1 MPNKNYHYTE
11 CGLDN
16 VIIQNAGFGA
26 EDDNGEQI
34 VKIPAL
40 GRLHKAI
47 AEGLVNQPG
56 TLSGAEIRFLRTE
69 MGMTQTELARLI
81 HRDMQSIGRWER
93 AESPLEPALDIVIR
107 QIAAE
112 KLQVKVPES
121 IIELCMQVTPQASA
135 NQITI
140 DHVDDPL
147 CPYRPAA

>member
-1 MPNKNYHYTE
+1 
-11 CGLDN
+11 
-16 VIIQNAGFGA
+16 
-26 EDDNGEQI
+26 
-34 VKIPAL
+34 
-40 GRLHKAI
+40 
-47 AEGLVNQPG
+47 
-56 TLSGAEIRFLRTE
+56 
-69 MGMTQTELARLI
+69 
-81 HRDMQSIGRWER
+81 MQSIGRWER

-147 CPYRPAA
+147 CPYRPAAYNSKKQKPEDVATLRLYSHVDVWQA